1 MRSTTLSMRSLTPA
15 ALALPLVLAEAP
27 VRGEDARPAFGVY
40 EYVLEKADGTAADAA
55 SAVESAFSRDA
66 WRVLASV
73 DAGVPQGCRFRAR
86 VFAVVDT
93 EYARKLMAANHTT
106 APFAVVDRINVF
118 EDEAGVHV
126 AVLNAESVNRTVLM
140 DDAARAELSRAH
152 VQALRAIVTDA
163 VKGKVSDR
171 EFGERRLRGYIG
183 KTMGVMAGGPFAEKV
198 KDEAV
203 IASDDWR
210 AVAAKVRQGLTRLGG
225 KWGLHLV
232 YELEL
237 PELQTV
243 VFGSTGSPMDSTS
256 FSIVGAG
263 ADGARGSF
271 QCPGLAHA
279 AAYPV
284 EVVVTRD
291 GAATKVRLVDTM
303 YRMKMF
309 FEDAGKWAFMKN
321 MGMPGSIHDE
331 LASQIKSGLGL
342 P

>member
-1 MRSTTLSMRSLTPA
+1 MTSSIRCLVPA
-15 ALALPLVLAEAP
+15 ALAFSLLVAGAP
-27 VRGEDARPAFGVY
+27 VRATDLPAEFGVY
-40 EYVLEKADGTAADAA
+40 EYVLERADGSVDTASGAL
-55 SAVESAFSRDA
+55 ESALSTGG
-66 WRVLASV
+66 WRLLAKV
-73 DAGVPQGCRFRAR
+73 DAGVPQGCRYRAR
-86 VFAVVDT
+86 VFAVVDSP
-93 EYARKLMAANHTT
+93 YAQRLMTANRRT

-118 EDEAGVHV
+118 EDESGVHV

-140 DDAARAELSRAH
+140 DDGAYAELSRAH
-152 VQALRAIVTDA
+152 VQALRELVIGAVTGMAIH
-163 VKGKVSDR
+163 R
-171 EFGERRLRGYIG
+171 EFGEKRLHGYIG
-183 KTMGVMAGGPFAEKV
+183 KTMGVMAGGPFGEKV

-203 IASDDWR
+203 VGSGDWK
-210 AVAAKVRQGLTRLGG
+210 AVAERVRQGLTRPGG
-225 KWGLHLV
+225 KWGLHLA

-237 PELQTV
+237 PEQETV
-243 VFGSTGSPMDSTS
+243 IFGSTGSPMDSRS

-263 ADGARGSF
+263 ADSARTAF

-291 GAATKVRLVDTM
+291 GPATKVRLVDTM

-331 LASQIKSGLGL
+331 LAAQIKSGLGL

>member
-1 MRSTTLSMRSLTPA
+1 MASSLRSFAPA
-15 ALALPLVLAEAP
+15 ALALPLFLAGGPA
-27 VRGEDARPAFGVY
+27 RAEDTHHDFGVY
-40 EYVLEKADGTAADAA
+40 EYVLDKADGTAAETA
-55 SAVESAFSRDA
+55 SAVESAFSHGP
-66 WRVLASV
+66 WRILARV
-73 DAGVPQGCRFRAR
+73 DAGVPQGCRFKAT
-86 VFAVVDT
+86 VFAVVDP
-93 EYARKLMAANHTT
+93 EYSRKLMAANRTT
-106 APFAVVDRINVF
+106 APFAVVDRVNVF

-140 DDAARAELSRAH
+140 DDAAYADLSRTH
-152 VQALRAIVTDA
+152 VEALRATI
-163 VKGKVSDR
+163 KGAAAGRASDR
-171 EFGERRLRGYIG
+171 EFGEKRSRGYIG
-183 KTMGVMAGGPFAEKV
+183 KTMGVMAGGPFGEKV
-198 KDEAV
+198 GSEAV
-203 IASDDWR
+203 VASADWK
-210 AVAAKVRQGLTRLGG
+210 AVAAKVRQGLTHAGG

-237 PELQTV
+237 PEQETV
-243 VFGSTGSPMDSTS
+243 VFGSTGSPLESNS
-256 FSIVGAG
+256 FAIVRAG
-263 ADGARGSF
+263 ADDARGSF

-291 GAATKVRLVDTM
+291 GAATRVRLVDTM

-331 LASQIKSGLGL
+331 LAAQIKSGLGL